1 MNVWG
6 MRIQSCMGVIS
17 LWNVYVEC
25 DILISYDSRCDIL
38 TVYLAKCDILPWK
51 NHRCDILAARR
62 TKLLHS
68 WATKSEPGQNDMC
81 GNRPDYT
88 SV

>member
-17 LWNVYVEC
+17 LWYFYVKC
-25 DILISYDSRCDIL
+25 DILISYHSRCEIL

-62 TKLLHS
+62 TKLLHF
-68 WATKSEPGQNDMC
+68 WVTKFEPG
-81 GNRPDYT
+81 
-88 SV
+88 

>member
-38 TVYLAKCDILPWK
+38 TGYLAK
-51 NHRCDILAARR
+51 
-62 TKLLHS
+62 
-68 WATKSEPGQNDMC
+68 
-81 GNRPDYT
+81 
-88 SV
+88 V